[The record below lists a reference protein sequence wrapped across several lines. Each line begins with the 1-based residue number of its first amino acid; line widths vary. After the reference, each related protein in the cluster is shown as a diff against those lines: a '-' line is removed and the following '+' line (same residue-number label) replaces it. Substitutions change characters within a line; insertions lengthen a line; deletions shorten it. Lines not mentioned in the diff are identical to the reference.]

1 MKKIALI
8 LGGGAAKGYAHIG
21 FIRALEE
28 WGIEPDLIIGT
39 SMGSLVGGFYAA
51 GFSSKEME
59 EIAVGMDLKKMAKVF
74 TITISPQGFI
84 SLDGTEE
91 FLRSYLGYIKIQA
104 LKRKF
109 IATAVDVTN
118 NQALYFDKGD
128 LVKAILMSISIP
140 FVFVPISSDPIIVDG
155 GILDNVPVR
164 VLSLLKE
171 EYFSIAVNVVPMVK
185 HNVRMADSDEI
196 PVREK
201 SNFFEK
207 MVKKRNEMVEYRENA
222 MNFISYI
229 VRVSQIMMSEIN
241 LRRLEEYN
249 PDLFIDVDPGI
260 DSHEFNKAKIAI
272 DAGYEAALG
281 IRNELFKK
289 LKKD

>member
-1 MKKIALI
+1 
-8 LGGGAAKGYAHIG
+8 
-21 FIRALEE
+21 
-28 WGIEPDLIIGT
+28 
-39 SMGSLVGGFYAA
+39 
-51 GFSSKEME
+51 
-59 EIAVGMDLKKMAKVF
+59 
-74 TITISPQGFI
+74 
-84 SLDGTEE
+84 
-91 FLRSYLGYIKIQA
+91 
-104 LKRKF
+104 
-109 IATAVDVTN
+109 
-118 NQALYFDKGD
+118 
-128 LVKAILMSISIP
+128 
-140 FVFVPISSDPIIVDG
+140 
-155 GILDNVPVR
+155 
-164 VLSLLKE
+164 
-171 EYFSIAVNVVPMVK
+171 MVK

-201 SNFFEK
+201 TNFIEK
-207 MVKKRNEMVEYRENA
+207 IVKKRNEVVEYRENA

-249 PDLFIDVDPGI
+249 SDLFIDVDPGI